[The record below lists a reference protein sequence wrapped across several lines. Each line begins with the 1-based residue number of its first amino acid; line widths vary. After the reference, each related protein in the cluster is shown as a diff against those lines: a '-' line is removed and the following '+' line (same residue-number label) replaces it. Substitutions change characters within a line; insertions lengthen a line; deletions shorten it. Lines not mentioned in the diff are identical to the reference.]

1 MVYTVEELAGAMPDV
16 SHLES
21 CEPEMES
28 PEHYN
33 QLALL
38 MACLNWLFKGRD
50 DIFLGA
56 NLTVYF
62 SEEQIKNRD
71 FRGPDLFVVKDV
83 EPRQRSSW
91 VVWHEGGR
99 YPDFILELLSNST
112 SSTDRG
118 LKKELYQTRFR
129 TPEYFWFSPITLEFA
144 GFRLIAGKYEAIE
157 PDENGRL
164 FSEVLGLYLGIEQD
178 KLRFF
183 FDSGELVKS
192 PDEIAEQQQLRAEQE
207 QLRAEQ
213 EQLRAEQEQLRADRA
228 EERAEKLAA
237 RLKELGI
244 DPEM

>member
-1 MVYTVEELAGAMPDV
+1 MVLTVEELAGAMPDV
-16 SHLES
+16 SRLES
-21 CEPEMES
+21 CEPPMET

-38 MACLNWLFKGRD
+38 MACLNWLLQGRD

-71 FRGPDLFVVKDV
+71 FRGPDLFVVKNV
-83 EPRQRSSW
+83 EPRKRSSW

-112 SSTDRG
+112 NNTDRG

-144 GFRLIAGKYEAIE
+144 GFRLIAGNYEPIE
-157 PDENGRL
+157 PDDYGRL
-164 FSEVLGLYLGIEQD
+164 WSEVLGLYLGIWEE
-178 KLRFF
+178 KLRLFREN
-183 FDSGELVKS
+183 GELVLT
-192 PDEIAEQQQLRAEQE
+192 PEEIAQQQQ
-207 QLRAEQ
+207 Q
-213 EQLRAEQEQLRADRA
+213 RADR
-228 EERAEKLAA
+228 LAA

-244 DPEM
+244 DPDLID

>member
-1 MVYTVEELAGAMPDV
+1 MVYTVEELAGVMPDV

-38 MACLNWLFKGRD
+38 MACLNWLYKGRD
-50 DIFLGA
+50 DLFLGA
-56 NLTVYF
+56 NLTVFF

-99 YPDFILELLSNST
+99 YPDFILELLSSST
-112 SSTDRG
+112 ASTDRG

-129 TPEYFWFSPITLEFA
+129 TPEYFWFSPITMEFA
-144 GFRLIAGKYEAIE
+144 GFRLVASKYEPIE
-157 PDENGRL
+157 PDEKGRL
-164 FSEVLGLYLGIEQD
+164 WSEVLGLSLGIFEG

-183 FDSGELVKS
+183 LENGELVLT
-192 PDEIAEQQQLRAEQE
+192 PEEIAEQQQQ
-207 QLRAEQ
+207 
-213 EQLRAEQEQLRADRA
+213 RADRA
-228 EERAEKLAA
+228 QERAEKLAA

-244 DPEM
+244 DPEE